1 MREWI
6 TIIEQ
11 MYIPCRTSEKERQA
25 HIDRI
30 EKHTQEIEWE
40 EARGDEI
47 PPEARRAPEFGTKE
61 WNDEMVWLDY
71 ELEKKKREQQLKLRK
86 ETIKAQR
93 EEDAKI
99 QGIRLAAKDA
109 MDDMIEQDRKLV
121 SKLAQQAIKSSEQ
134 SKQRVKKIAQRQLK
148 K

>member
-109 MDDMIEQDRKLV
+109 MDDMIEQDRELV
-121 SKLAQQAIKSSEQ
+121 SKLAQQALKNDR
-134 SKQRVKKIAQRQLK
+134 QRVQRMRRQASRQIKK
-148 K
+148 

>member
-40 EARGDEI
+40 EVRGDEI
-47 PPEARRAPEFGTKE
+47 PPEARRAPEHWTEASQGTRRA
-61 WNDEMVWLDY
+61 L
-71 ELEKKKREQQLKLRK
+71 
-86 ETIKAQR
+86 A
-93 EEDAKI
+93 EDSCC
-99 QGIRLAAKDA
+99 
-109 MDDMIEQDRKLV
+109 V
-121 SKLAQQAIKSSEQ
+121 C
-134 SKQRVKKIAQRQLK
+134 V
-148 K
+148 